1 MKHESVWARSFTRK
15 EQKTIIKRLIPYA
28 MEFKGQFIT
37 AIVFALILSLINI
50 ALPRS
55 LQYYLDHYLTNSNTT
70 MNMIWA
76 FAGLYFL
83 GTIIKAATQF
93 IQQFSFGMGA
103 ERTLERIRV
112 ELFKKLHTLGL
123 KYFDNVPAGSIVSR
137 VTNDTKTLFDF
148 WTLFLTIFVASF
160 SVISAFFA
168 MASVSV
174 SLACLTLIFLP
185 VIFATTYLYEKL
197 SSKIYRRLREYL
209 SRINTK
215 LNESLMGISIIQQFR
230 QQKRIT
236 HEFEDENEAYMQM
249 RFKMIKINSLLLFP
263 IVTLLFNLAELVTLT
278 YFGVQGLDNFVKAGV
293 IYAFLSYV
301 QNFFNPMTNVMDYM
315 SVFQDGIVAG
325 SRILKIMDEKTYAPK
340 QNEESDAEITAG
352 RIEFKDVV
360 FGYDEDN
367 PVLKNINFTVEPG
380 QTVALV
386 GHTGSGKSSIINV
399 LMRFYEFSSGQIL
412 IDGHDI
418 RDYSTAE
425 LRSKLGLVLQEP
437 FLFYGDIKTNIRMYD
452 KSITDEQVKE
462 AAEFVN
468 ASSFIEKLPQ
478 KYDSKVFERGGAFS
492 AGQRQLLS
500 FARTIVRDPKIL
512 ILDEATANID
522 TQTEMMIQHG
532 MNQMRKG
539 RTTIAIAHRLSTI
552 KDADLILVLDKGNIV
567 ERGNHESLLALNG
580 RYAELYRMQSAQTQG
595 QGA

>member
-1 MKHESVWARSFTRK
+1 MKNESAWARSFTRK
-15 EQKTIIKRLIPYA
+15 EQRTIIRRLLPYA
-28 MEFKGQFIT
+28 MEFKGQFII
-37 AIVFALILSLINI
+37 AIVFALLLSLVNI
-50 ALPRS
+50 ALPRT
-55 LQYYLDHYLTNSNTT
+55 LQYYLDHYLTNSSTT
-70 MNMIWA
+70 MRMIWA
-76 FAGLYFL
+76 FAALYFL
-83 GTIIKAATQF
+83 GTVIKAVTQF
-93 IQQFSFGMGA
+93 VQQFAFGMGA
-103 ERTLERIRV
+103 ERTLEKIRV
-112 ELFKKLHTLGL
+112 ELFRKLHSLGL

-174 SLACLTLIFLP
+174 PLSLLTLLFLP
-185 VIFATTYLYEKL
+185 VIFGTTYLYEKL

-209 SRINTK
+209 SQINTK

-230 QQKRIT
+230 QQERIT
-236 HEFEDENEAYMQM
+236 GEFENKNEDYMQM

-263 IVTLLFNLAELVTLT
+263 IVTLLYNLAELVTLSW
-278 YFGVQGLDNFVKAGV
+278 FGIQGIDSFVKAGV

-315 SVFQDGIVAG
+315 AVFQDGIVAG
-325 SRILKIMDEKTYAPK
+325 SRILRIMDDTTYAPK
-340 QNEESDAEITAG
+340 QNEDSTAEITEG
-352 RIEFKDVV
+352 RIEFRDVT
-360 FGYDEDN
+360 FGYNEGD
-367 PVLKNINFTVEPG
+367 PVLKHITFTAEPG
-380 QTVALV
+380 QTIALV
-386 GHTGSGKSSIINV
+386 GHTGSGKSSVINV
-399 LMRFYEFSSGQIL
+399 LLRFYDFSSGQIL

-425 LRSKLGLVLQEP
+425 LRRKMGLVLQEP

-452 KSITDEQVKE
+452 KSITADQVRA
-462 AAEFVN
+462 AAEFVD

-500 FARTIVRDPKIL
+500 FARTIVRDPKVL

-532 MNQMRKG
+532 MNQMRRG

-567 ERGNHESLLALNG
+567 ERGTHDSLLAENG

>member
-1 MKHESVWARSFTRK
+1 
-15 EQKTIIKRLIPYA
+15 
-28 MEFKGQFIT
+28 
-37 AIVFALILSLINI
+37 
-50 ALPRS
+50 
-55 LQYYLDHYLTNSNTT
+55 
-70 MNMIWA
+70 
-76 FAGLYFL
+76 
-83 GTIIKAATQF
+83 
-93 IQQFSFGMGA
+93 
-103 ERTLERIRV
+103 
-112 ELFKKLHTLGL
+112 
-123 KYFDNVPAGSIVSR
+123 
-137 VTNDTKTLFDF
+137 
-148 WTLFLTIFVASF
+148 
-160 SVISAFFA
+160 
-168 MASVSV
+168 
-174 SLACLTLIFLP
+174 
-185 VIFATTYLYEKL
+185 
-197 SSKIYRRLREYL
+197 
-209 SRINTK
+209 
-215 LNESLMGISIIQQFR
+215 MGISIIQQFR

-522 TQTEMMIQHG
+522 T
-532 MNQMRKG
+532 
-539 RTTIAIAHRLSTI
+539 RL
-552 KDADLILVLDKGNIV
+552 K
-567 ERGNHESLLALNG
+567 
-580 RYAELYRMQSAQTQG
+580 
-595 QGA
+595 